1 MKVGELMLQYPTNV
15 YPENIAFDS
24 TVLDS
29 NNTISF
35 KFNGDILTGAL
46 YHVFDY
52 NTGELVLT
60 KGHVYQLRTPIV
72 YNGQELKMA
81 DGFLNDLDNGK
92 DYAMQI
98 MVLQWQSDGTA
109 PLCDMFVLRGQTQE
123 NYLTTDDTTITIEDK
138 ISSIYE
144 WEQTTSE
151 GWRNN
156 SVRAGVVVTSCELV
170 IGEERRH
177 IVAYQETTGKAVL
190 SSALPS
196 NIPAGTKYQIY
207 CNYKVSPLY
216 FFKCRQTPQITPTME
231 LIDYAPTSR
240 ADSTLGFHVTAT
252 YNGYNSLINYYNIK
266 LYWNWTGDDTV
277 PWRLVDET
285 DNIYSQKIES
295 SFFEDFILHY
305 KKRVNG
311 EILEVPANQNKDLYY
326 KAVVN
331 IVTVDG
337 LSCSGSSSIISCG
350 GLEDDVPKTIIQA
363 LVVHNQDKPDAYYT
377 QNKDSFVFART
388 PQLKHMI
395 HIVGAIDRALSPT
408 GDFPS
413 GTKYTY
419 YRENLNTGEI
429 RVLETV
435 DDATVPTKGKY
446 RYYYVPREGTT
457 GRAYL
462 NGISYVDVEMTA
474 DASHRQVE
482 TKRVT
487 KDKFNKINMNGYTIT
502 ELILQDEIY
511 QWGTKTR
518 YKTGDQWK
526 IVGEIEDT
534 TITQNMDKHLH
545 VSYNTYPTQT
555 VTKTNY
561 LTGTLTAMNG
571 YVDCTTRTYIDD
583 IDTVRAWRE
592 FISRPSIYML
602 KTQKGDVLIVTIT
615 DNPTTTYQENNSK
628 IPTVFSFNWAEV
640 LDVND
645 IKVDYIIDV
654 DPSTPY

>member
-156 SVRAGVVVTSCELV
+156 SVWAGVVVTSCELV

-216 FFKCRQTPQITPTME
+216 FFKCRQTPTVDLQLSYDHITNT
-231 LIDYAPTSR
+231 YW
-240 ADSTLGFHVTAT
+240 GFKVDGN
-252 YNGYNSLINYYNIK
+252 YSQEQNSLINYYSIEL
-266 LYWNWTGDDTV
+266 LYARTETGTPWTKI
-277 PWRLVDET
+277 DET
-285 DNIYSQKIES
+285 EKIYSQKIE
-295 SFFEDFILHY
+295 FNFYDDFVLGSHSIAPVEFH
-305 KKRVNG
+305 VWTD
-311 EILEVPANQNKDLYY
+311 VYY
-326 KAVVN
+326 KAIIK

-337 LSCSGSSSIISCG
+337 MTIKNESNILHMDSLSTSITTTVDFALWDEDKADTFYKDTANMVKHGVESKWHSSTGNPI
-350 GLEDDVPKTIIQA
+350 
-363 LVVHNQDKPDAYYT
+363 PDT
-377 QNKDSFVFART
+377 F
-388 PQLKHMI
+388 
-395 HIVGAIDRALSPT
+395 
-408 GDFPS
+408 
-413 GTKYTY
+413 
-419 YRENLNTGEI
+419 YRRYRVNMRTGE
-429 RVLETV
+429 VVTV
-435 DDATVPTKGKY
+435 HDEIDLTVPTKGKF
-446 RYYYVPREGTT
+446 RYYVVPQDRTT
-457 GRAYL
+457 GKFYL
-462 NGISYVDVEMTA
+462 DAIGYADIDVTM
-474 DASHRQVE
+474 R
-482 TKRVT
+482 
-487 KDKFNKINMNGYTIT
+487 GYTIT
-502 ELILQDEIY
+502 ELKLMGDNY
-511 QWGTKTR
+511 QWGTKPR
-518 YKTGDQWK
+518 YHIGDQWK
-526 IVGEIEDT
+526 FVGDIQDT
-534 TITQNMDKHLH
+534 TVTQNMDKYLH
-545 VSYNTYPTQT
+545 INYGTYPSLTRT
-555 VTKTNY
+555 NTKY
-561 LTGTLTAMNG
+561 MSGTLSAMSG
-571 YVDCTTRTYIDD
+571 YVNCTTKQYVDD
-583 IDTVRAWRE
+583 IDIIRAWRD
-592 FISRPSIYML
+592 FITRPCIYML
-602 KTQKGDVLIVTIT
+602 KSQKGDVWIVNIT
-615 DNPTTTYQENNSK
+615 ESPATTYQENLK
-628 IPTVFSFNWAEV
+628 EIPTTFTFDWVECC
-640 LDVND
+640 DVND
-645 IKVDYIIDV
+645 IEIYYE
-654 DPSTPY
+654 PHSTNDI